1 MIVKH
6 YILSEGDRPGLV
18 NPLEYYLKSLR
29 FDINVE
35 LYTSPVHERGENY
48 WNFLSILFSAASAE
62 AAFARR

>member
-35 LYTSPVHERGENY
+35 LYTSPVHT
-48 WNFLSILFSAASAE
+48 AQ
-62 AAFARR
+62 